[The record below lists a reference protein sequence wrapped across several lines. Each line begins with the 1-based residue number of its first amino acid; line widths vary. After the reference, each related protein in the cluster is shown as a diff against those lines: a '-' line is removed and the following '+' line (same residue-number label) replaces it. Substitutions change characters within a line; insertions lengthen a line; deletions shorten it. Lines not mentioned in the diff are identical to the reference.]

1 MKKRK
6 RLVTILFLLCLVGLG
21 FYIYSQFFHKTRIV
35 ANKKEID
42 VIEEYGY
49 SLNNMH
55 PEIYKEYF
63 KELKTVLKET
73 PVDEE
78 EYVTLISKMFI
89 IDLYSLDIRVDQNDV
104 GGVEFVYN
112 DIVDSYKDKVKDTI
126 YLYME
131 SNLYGKRKQ
140 DLPIVKDVSVDS
152 INNVPYYYE
161 NNTKTDQ
168 NAYEV
173 KVSWDYEETSDYQ
186 KSATLYFV
194 HNDKKLELVEIK

>member
-21 FYIYSQFFHKTRIV
+21 FYIYFQFFHKTRIV

-104 GGVEFVYN
+104 GGVEFVYS